1 PAHWGVDDWPQFVQS
16 MDLDYMMPI
25 KSASAG
31 IDVFKQEFDAMW
43 EHGGLFVGVWHPFC
57 TGRLAR
63 WLEVVK
69 LIEYMLK
76 KGKVWFAP
84 MEKIAAH
91 VKACI
96 DNGSYTPRID
106 HLPYYAER
114 VAVKPVGGAAKG
126 AKAAKKGRA
135 RL

>member
-1 PAHWGVDDWPQFVQS
+1 
-16 MDLDYMMPI
+16 
-25 KSASAG
+25 
-31 IDVFKQEFDAMW
+31 MW

-69 LIEYMLK
+69 LIEYMLD

-84 MEKIAAH
+84 MEAIATH

-96 DNGSYTPRID
+96 ENGSYEPRID
-106 HLPYYAER
+106 RLPYYAER
-114 VAVKPVGGAAKG
+114 VSVMPQGGGAGTK
-126 AKAAKKGRA
+126 KAAE
-135 RL
+135 